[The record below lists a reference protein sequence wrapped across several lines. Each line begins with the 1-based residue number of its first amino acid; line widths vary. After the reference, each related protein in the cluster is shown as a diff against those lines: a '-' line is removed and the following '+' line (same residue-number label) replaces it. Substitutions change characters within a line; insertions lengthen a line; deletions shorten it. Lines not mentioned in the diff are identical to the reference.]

1 MKSKSLTF
9 LGWALA
15 LLTWV
20 LPAQA
25 APVMPNFDGAPAGW
39 VVDRYDPD
47 SFSDIGTYQG
57 RNDVLGIGISS
68 TDGLSS
74 RPAAYQSSFYNTQGR
89 QHAISGGA
97 GDTLSAALYIPDDW
111 ANSQLGHVRTDMWGV
126 MSSGPSGS
134 LDYPIFG
141 FTNYGGAPRLR
152 IWDDE
157 TASGW
162 VDLGVSI
169 HYDDWTDLAITF
181 TGSSY
186 EYRVNG
192 ALVYTD
198 PTVNSSTGFVA
209 AIMQA
214 YNFCGDMS
222 IAGAVCKDYTA
233 HWSNSQDGSQ
243 VPTPASLPLV
253 MLALMAGASVRRYGN
268 NKK

>member
-25 APVMPNFDGAPAGW
+25 APVMPSFDGAPAGW
-39 VVDRYDPD
+39 VVDRYDSD
-47 SFSDIGTYQG
+47 SFSDVGTYQG

-126 MSSGPSGS
+126 MNGGS
-134 LDYPIFG
+134 ALDYVIAG

-157 TASGW
+157 LAGGW
-162 VDLGVSI
+162 MDLGVVI
-169 HYDDWTDLAITF
+169 NYDDWTDFAVTF
-181 TGSSY
+181 TGTSY

-192 ALVYTD
+192 SLVYTD
-198 PTVNSSTGFVA
+198 ATINGSTGFSA

-214 YNFCGDMS
+214 YNFCGDTS
-222 IAGAVCKDYTA
+222 IAGAVCEDYTA
-233 HWSNSQDGSQ
+233 HWSNSQASA

-253 MLALMAGASVRRYGN
+253 MLALMAGAYVRRQRTMA
-268 NKK
+268 